1 MGRRVMNM
9 MTERANQREQFGK
22 PIGEFQMI
30 QQMLADSLIELNCA
44 HLLVLDAA
52 LEIDRGLDPREKV
65 SMVKINSVET
75 LNKIADR
82 AVQIYGA
89 KGTVKTSPWSEFIAT
104 AECSEFMM
112 VLRKFTEWLS
122 PEVCCKKEWTQFS
135 VIISP
140 TETSS

>member
-1 MGRRVMNM
+1 
-9 MTERANQREQFGK
+9 
-22 PIGEFQMI
+22 MI

-82 AVQIYGA
+82 AAKIYGA
-89 KGTVKTSPWSEFIAT
+89 RGTVKTSP
-104 AECSEFMM
+104 
-112 VLRKFTEWLS
+112 
-122 PEVCCKKEWTQFS
+122 
-135 VIISP
+135 
-140 TETSS
+140 